1 MDTTRS
7 AHELAELLLTSQPS
21 YALLSDGSTVE
32 IRQAR
37 AEDAADVRQMHEQL
51 SPSNSYFRFF
61 SYSPLAPEREAQ
73 RLSRPDDGEHAA
85 LLARL
90 DGKLV
95 GVASY
100 EPSGRPGIAEIAF
113 AVSDEMHGRGVA
125 TLLLEHLVSL
135 ARQRRLTAFAAE
147 TLPDN
152 IAMQRVFADAGLPV
166 ERQFADGVIELLMP
180 LPGHDGG
187 QLDHYLDAVAGRAS
201 RAEVAS
207 LRHLL
212 LPESVAVIGAGRRR
226 GSVGR
231 EILHN
236 IVAAGFAGP
245 VYAVNPHG
253 HSMEGLTSLTSAAD
267 LPLGI
272 DLAVVA
278 VPPSEVAGVAAACG
292 RRGVHAII
300 VITASLGGAGADL
313 LAICRRYGM
322 RLVGPNCFGVAS
334 TPARLN
340 ATFAAG
346 TPAAG
351 IAGVV
356 MQSGG
361 VGIALLEHLRRLGIG
376 VSSFASV
383 GDKYDVSS
391 NDLLTWWEQDEQ
403 TKLAVLYVESFG
415 NPRGFARTARRVGR
429 KLPVLTVIG
438 GRSVAGQRAA
448 ASHTAATATPLVTQ
462 EALFGQAGII
472 ATHSLG
478 ELIEAAA
485 FLSCQPLPAGRRVAI
500 VSNAGGAG
508 VLAAD
513 ACGDAGLTVATL
525 TAATQRRLTRLLPP
539 GATVAGPVDA
549 SATVDVRA
557 FRECLEAVAADD
569 AVDAVLAIGVPT
581 AVADLRAAILTAQL
595 DKPLAATLLDQAA
608 AVSLLPAVPGE
619 VPAVTGAPATAAAVT
634 GAAVTGAAGNRV
646 DDGAAGSR
654 AAGDRAA
661 GDGAAGD
668 GLASLVRIPVYS
680 YPESAARAL
689 AHAAGYR
696 EWRDAQHGQV
706 PELADIDAS
715 GARALIAAFLTASP
729 DGGWL
734 AAADAAALLASYRI
748 TTVTTRTASSQ
759 NGVLAAAAELGG
771 HVVLKAEA
779 AGLVHKTEAG
789 AVKLDLR
796 TSAEIE
802 DAYAQLATAFGARL
816 SQVLVQ
822 PMLAGGVETIVGV
835 VQEPVFGPL
844 VVFGLG
850 GVATEVLGDHTA
862 RLAPLTD
869 ADAAQMISGVRVA
882 PLLFGHRG
890 SPAVD
895 TAALADLLLHV
906 SRLADD
912 LPEVAELDLN
922 PVIARSD
929 GAHVVDVRVRISPAA
944 PRDPFLRQ
952 LR

>member
-1 MDTTRS
+1 METTTGS

-21 YALLSDGSTVE
+21 YALLADGSTVE
-32 IRQAR
+32 IRHATP
-37 AEDAADVRQMHEQL
+37 EDAADVRQMHADL
-51 SPSNSYFRFF
+51 SPANAYFRFF
-61 SYSPLAPEREAQ
+61 SYSPQAPEREAQ
-73 RLSRPDDGEHAA
+73 RLCRPQDDDHAA

-100 EPSGRPGIAEIAF
+100 EPTGRPGVAEIAF

-125 TLLLEHLVSL
+125 TLLLEHLVSI

-152 IAMQRVFADAGLPV
+152 MAMQRVFADAGLPV
-166 ERQFADGVIELLMP
+166 ERQFADGVIELVMP

-236 IVAAGFAGP
+236 IVSGGFAGP
-245 VYAVNPHG
+245 VFAVNPRG
-253 HSMEGLTSLTSAAD
+253 HSMEGLTCLTSTAD

-272 DLAVVA
+272 DLAVIA
-278 VPPSEVAGVAAACG
+278 VPPSEVPSVAAACG
-292 RRGVHAII
+292 RRGVHALV

-334 TPARLN
+334 TAAHLN
-340 ATFAAG
+340 ATFAVG
-346 TPAAG
+346 TPEPGTAG
-351 IAGVV
+351 LV

-376 VSSFASV
+376 VTSFASV

-391 NDLLTWWEQDEQ
+391 NDMLTWWERDEQ
-403 TKLAVLYVESFG
+403 TKLAILYVESFG

-429 KLPVLTVIG
+429 TLPVLTVIG
-438 GRSVAGQRAA
+438 GRSAAGQRAA
-448 ASHTAATATPLVTQ
+448 ASHTAAAATPLVTQ

-478 ELIEAAA
+478 ELVEVAA

-525 TAATQRRLTRLLPP
+525 APATQRRLTRLLPP
-539 GATVAGPVDA
+539 GAAVAGPVDS
-549 SATVDVRA
+549 SATVNVKT
-557 FRECLEAVAADD
+557 FRTCLETVAADES
-569 AVDAVLAIGVPT
+569 VDAVLAIGVPT
-581 AVADLRAAILTAQL
+581 AVADLRAAILTARL
-595 DKPLAATLLDQAA
+595 DKPIAATLLDQAA
-608 AVSLLPAVPGE
+608 AVSLLPAGQGALPEPGA
-619 VPAVTGAPATAAAVT
+619 VGASPVGNDPA
-634 GAAVTGAAGNRV
+634 
-646 DDGAAGSR
+646 AAGSQAR
-654 AAGDRAA
+654 
-661 GDGAAGD
+661 
-668 GLASLVRIPVYS
+668 VPVYGF
-680 YPESAARAL
+680 PESAAWAL
-689 AHAAGYR
+689 AHAVRYR
-696 EWRDAQHGQV
+696 EWRDSQSGQV
-706 PELADIDAS
+706 PELGDTDAV
-715 GARALIAAFLTASP
+715 GARALITAFLTASP
-729 DGGWL
+729 EGGWL
-734 AAADAAALLASYRI
+734 AEADAAELLASYRI
-748 TTVTTRTASSQ
+748 PMITTCVVTNLAEVR
-759 NGVLAAAAELGG
+759 AAAAKLGG
-771 HVVLKAEA
+771 HVVLKGEVT
-779 AGLVHKTEAG
+779 GVVHKTDAG

-796 TSAEIE
+796 TDAEIAN
-802 DAYAQLATAFGARL
+802 AYAELTADFGASLRR
-816 SQVLVQ
+816 VLVQ
-822 PMLAGGVETIVGV
+822 PMLAGGVETIIGV
-835 VQEPVFGPL
+835 VHEPVFGPL

-850 GVATEVLGDHTA
+850 GVATDVLGDYAA

-869 ADAAQMISGVRVA
+869 TDAAQMISGIRAA
-882 PLLFGHRG
+882 PLLLGHRG

-895 TAALADLLLHV
+895 SAALADLLLRV

-912 LPEVAELDLN
+912 LPEIAELDLN
-922 PVIARSD
+922 PVIARPD
-929 GAHVVDVRVRISPAA
+929 GVHIVDVRIRIAPAA
-944 PRDPFLRQ
+944 PLDPFLRQ

>member
-1 MDTTRS
+1 V
-7 AHELAELLLTSQPS
+7 TSEPS

-37 AEDAADVRQMHEQL
+37 AEDAADVRQMHEDL

-61 SYSPLAPEREAQ
+61 SYSPQAPEREAR
-73 RLSRPDDGEHAA
+73 RLCRPDDADHAA

-90 DGKLV
+90 DGRLV

-100 EPSGRPGIAEIAF
+100 EPTSRPGVAEIAF

-166 ERQFADGVIELLMP
+166 ERQFADGVIELTMP

-187 QLDHYLDAVAGRAS
+187 KLDHYLDAVAGRAS

-236 IVAAGFAGP
+236 ILTGGFAGP

-253 HSMEGLTSLTSAAD
+253 HSVEGLTCLASPAD
-267 LPLGI
+267 LPPGI

-278 VPPSEVAGVAAACG
+278 VPPAEVPGVAAACG
-292 RRGVHAII
+292 RRGVRSLI
-300 VITASLGGAGADL
+300 VITASLGGGGADL

-334 TPARLN
+334 TPAGLN

-346 TPAAG
+346 TPAPGAAG
-351 IAGVV
+351 LV

-391 NDLLTWWEQDEQ
+391 NDMLTWWEQDEQ
-403 TKLAVLYVESFG
+403 TRLAVLYVESFG
-415 NPRGFARTARRVGR
+415 NPRGFARTARRVSR

-438 GRSVAGQRAA
+438 GRSAAGQRAA
-448 ASHTAATATPLVTQ
+448 ASHTAASATPLVTQ
-462 EALFGQAGII
+462 EALFSQAGII

-513 ACGDAGLTVATL
+513 ACGDNGLAVATL
-525 TAATQRRLTRLLPP
+525 GAATQRRLPRLLPA
-539 GATVAGPVDA
+539 GAAVRGPVDA
-549 SATVDVRA
+549 SATVSVTA
-557 FRECLEAVAADD
+557 FRACLETVAADD
-569 AVDAVLAIGVPT
+569 AVDAVLAIGVRT
-581 AVADLRAAILTAQL
+581 AVADVSTAILTAQL
-595 DKPLAATLLDQAA
+595 GKPLAATLLDQAEA
-608 AVSLLPAVPGE
+608 ARLLPAG
-619 VPAVTGAPATAAAVT
+619 AGQAPA
-634 GAAVTGAAGNRV
+634 GAGAGAGASAGELRV
-646 DDGAAGSR
+646 
-654 AAGDRAA
+654 
-661 GDGAAGD
+661 
-668 GLASLVRIPVYS
+668 PVYS

-689 AHAAGYR
+689 AHAARYR

-706 PELADIDAS
+706 PDLDGIDAA
-715 GARALIAAFLTASP
+715 GARAVVSAVLRVSP
-729 DGGWL
+729 GGGWL
-734 AAADAAALLASYRI
+734 TTAHATALLASYQI
-748 TTVTTRTASSQ
+748 PMVTTRSATSEA
-759 NGVLAAAAELGG
+759 GVLAAAAELGG
-771 HVVLKAEA
+771 HVVLKAEV
-779 AGLVHKTEAG
+779 AGLVHKTDAG

-796 TSAEIE
+796 TRAEVAA
-802 DAYAQLATAFGARL
+802 AYAELTSAFGDMSR
-816 SQVLVQ
+816 VLVQ

-835 VQEPVFGPL
+835 VQEPIFGPL

-850 GVATEVLGDHTA
+850 GVATEVLGDNTA

-869 ADAAQMISGVRVA
+869 TEAAQMISGVRAA
-882 PLLFGHRG
+882 PLLSGHRS

-895 TAALADLLLHV
+895 SAALADLLLRV

-922 PVIARSD
+922 PVIARPD
-929 GAHVVDVRVRISPAA
+929 GAHVVDVRIRIAPAA

>member
-1 MDTTRS
+1 M
-7 AHELAELLLTSQPS
+7 AELLLTSKPS
-21 YALLSDGSTVE
+21 YALLADGSTVE
-32 IRQAR
+32 IRHAR
-37 AEDAADVRQMHEQL
+37 PGDVADVQQMHAGL
-51 SPSNSYFRFF
+51 SPANAYFRFF
-61 SYSPLAPEREAQ
+61 SFSPQAPEREAQ
-73 RLSRPDDGEHAA
+73 RLCRPADTEHAA

-100 EPSGRPGIAEIAF
+100 EPTMRTGVAEVAF

-125 TLLLEHLVSL
+125 TLLLEHLVSI

-166 ERQFADGVIELLMP
+166 QRRFADGVIELIMP
-180 LPGHDGG
+180 LPGREGE

-201 RAEVAS
+201 RADVAS

-212 LPESVAVIGAGRRR
+212 LPDSVAVIGAGRRR

-236 IVAAGFAGP
+236 IVAGGFAGQ
-245 VYAVNPHG
+245 VYPVNPRG
-253 HSMEGLTSLTSAAD
+253 RSIEGLTCLASAAD
-267 LPLGI
+267 LPFGV

-278 VPPSEVAGVAAACG
+278 VPPGEVPAVAADCG
-292 RRGVHAII
+292 RRGVHGLI
-300 VITASLGGAGADL
+300 VITASLGGGGADL

-322 RLVGPNCFGVAS
+322 RLVGPNCFGIAS
-334 TPARLN
+334 SAARLN
-340 ATFAAG
+340 ATFAVD
-346 TPAAG
+346 TPAPGTAG
-351 IAGVV
+351 LV

-376 VSSFASV
+376 VTSFASV

-391 NDLLTWWEQDEQ
+391 NDMLTWWEQDEQ
-403 TKLAVLYVESFG
+403 TRLAVLYVESFG
-415 NPRGFARTARRVGR
+415 NPRAFARTARRVGR

-438 GRSVAGQRAA
+438 GRSAAGQRAA
-448 ASHTAATATPLVTQ
+448 ASHTAASATPLVTQ

-513 ACGDAGLTVATL
+513 ACGDEGLTVATL
-525 TAATQRRLTRLLPP
+525 GAVTQRRLTRLLPP
-539 GATVAGPVDA
+539 GAAVAGPVDA
-549 SATVDVRA
+549 SATVSVQA
-557 FRECLEAVAADD
+557 FRACLEAVAADD

-581 AVADLRAAILTAQL
+581 AVADLSIAILTADL
-595 DKPLAATLLDQAA
+595 RKPLAATLLDQ
-608 AVSLLPAVPGE
+608 P
-619 VPAVTGAPATAAAVT
+619 AAVT
-634 GAAVTGAAGNRV
+634 LLPQQGSAGPTTATGAAMP
-646 DDGAAGSR
+646 AA
-654 AAGDRAA
+654 
-661 GDGAAGD
+661 
-668 GLASLVRIPVYS
+668 RIPAYS
-680 YPESAARAL
+680 YPESAAAAL
-689 AHAAGYR
+689 AHAVRYR
-696 EWRDAQHGQV
+696 EWRDSQLGEV
-706 PELADIDAS
+706 PDLGDVDAT
-715 GARALIAAFLTASP
+715 GARALIAAYLTANP

-734 AAADAAALLASYRI
+734 AAADASNLLSSYGIPMVATKTATTLDAAR
-748 TTVTTRTASSQ
+748 
-759 NGVLAAAAELGG
+759 AAATELGG
-771 HVVLKAEA
+771 HVVVKAEA
-779 AGLVHKTEAG
+779 DGVVHKTDAG

-796 TSAEIE
+796 TDTEVA
-802 DAYAQLATAFGARL
+802 DAYAELVATFGAGLRR
-816 SQVLVQ
+816 VLIQ

-850 GVATEVLGDHTA
+850 GVATEVLGDHAA

-869 ADAAQMISGVRVA
+869 TDAAQLISGVRAA
-882 PLLFGHRG
+882 PLLLGHRG

-895 TAALADLLLHV
+895 TAALADLLLRV

-922 PVIARSD
+922 PVIATPA
-929 GAHVVDVRVRISPAA
+929 GAHVVDVRVRLGPAT

>member
-1 MDTTRS
+1 MEMTRS

-21 YALLSDGSTVE
+21 FALLADGSTVE
-32 IRQAR
+32 IRHAKP
-37 AEDAADVRQMHEQL
+37 EDAADVRQMHAEL
-51 SPSNSYFRFF
+51 SPANSYFRFF
-61 SYSPLAPEREAQ
+61 SYSPQAPEREAQ
-73 RLSRPDDGEHAA
+73 RLCRPEGADHAA

-100 EPSGRPGIAEIAF
+100 EPTGRPGAAEIAF

-125 TLLLEHLVSL
+125 TLLLEHLVSI

-152 IAMQRVFADAGLPV
+152 LAMQRVFADAGLPV
-166 ERQFADGVIELLMP
+166 ERHFADGVIELVMP

-212 LPESVAVIGAGRRR
+212 MPQSVAVIGAGRRR

-236 IVAAGFAGP
+236 IVAGGFPGP
-245 VYAVNPHG
+245 VYAVNPRG
-253 HSMEGLTSLTSAAD
+253 HSMEGLTCLASTTD
-267 LPLGI
+267 LPTGI
-272 DLAVVA
+272 DLAVIA
-278 VPPSEVAGVAAACG
+278 VPPADVPSVAADCG
-292 RRGVHAII
+292 LRGVHALV
-300 VITASLGGAGADL
+300 VITASLGGGGADL
-313 LAICRRYGM
+313 LAICRRHGM

-334 TPARLN
+334 TSAHLN

-346 TPAAG
+346 TPAPG
-351 IAGVV
+351 IAGLV

-438 GRSVAGQRAA
+438 GRSAAGQRAA
-448 ASHTAATATPLVTQ
+448 ASHTAASATPLVTQ

-485 FLSCQPLPAGRRVAI
+485 FLSCQPLPDGRRVAI

-513 ACGDAGLTVATL
+513 ACGDAGLSVATL
-525 TAATQRRLTRLLPP
+525 TTATQRRLTKLLPA
-539 GATVAGPVDA
+539 GAAVAGPVDA
-549 SATVDVRA
+549 SAAVSVKA
-557 FRECLEAVAADD
+557 FRACLELVAADD
-569 AVDAVLAIGVPT
+569 CVDAVLAIGVPT
-581 AVADLRAAILTAQL
+581 AVADLSAAVLTAQL
-595 DKPLAATLLDQAA
+595 DKPLAAALLDQAA
-608 AVSLLPAVPGE
+608 AVSLLPARASLSGGE
-619 VPAVTGAPATAAAVT
+619 T
-634 GAAVTGAAGNRV
+634 
-646 DDGAAGSR
+646 S
-654 AAGDRAA
+654 GDRAA
-661 GDGAAGD
+661 G
-668 GLASLVRIPVYS
+668 VRIPVYS
-680 YPESAARAL
+680 YPESAASAL
-689 AHAAGYR
+689 AHAVRYR
-696 EWRDAQHGQV
+696 EWRDAQRGQV
-706 PELADIDAS
+706 PDLGDIDVAD
-715 GARALIAAFLTASP
+715 ARTLVSAFLMANA

-734 AAADAAALLASYRI
+734 AEPDAAALLASYRI
-748 TTVTTRTASSQ
+748 PMVTTRTATSLDDA
-759 NGVLAAAAELGG
+759 LAAAAELGG
-771 HVVLKAEA
+771 HVVLKAEV
-779 AGLVHKTEAG
+779 AGLVHKTDAG

-796 TSAEIE
+796 TDAEIA
-802 DAYAQLATAFGARL
+802 DAYAGLTGTFGAGLRR
-816 SQVLVQ
+816 VLVQ
-822 PMLAGGVETIVGV
+822 PMLAGGVETLVGV

-869 ADAAQMISGVRVA
+869 ADALQMIRGVRA
-882 PLLFGHRG
+882 AALLFGHRG

-895 TAALADLLLHV
+895 TAALADLLLRV

-922 PVIARSD
+922 PVIARPD
-929 GAHVVDVRVRISPAA
+929 GVHVVDVRIRIAPAA